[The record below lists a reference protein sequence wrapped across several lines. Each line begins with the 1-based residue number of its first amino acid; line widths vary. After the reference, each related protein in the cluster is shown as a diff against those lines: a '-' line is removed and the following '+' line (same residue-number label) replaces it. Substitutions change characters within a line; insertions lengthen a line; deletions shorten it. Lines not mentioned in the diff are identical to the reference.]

1 MSDPRVDDAKTGA
14 ATLRALDMLELLVG
28 RVMDGMSNKDLAA
41 AMRCPPP
48 AVTRTAAILITK
60 GWVEK
65 DPATERFRLTP
76 RFSRLT
82 FRSMAEFDRAK
93 SDLDQMQRNYTL
105 SN

>member
-1 MSDPRVDDAKTGA
+1 MSQDDAKTGA
-14 ATLRALDMLELLVG
+14 STMRALDMLECLAG

-48 AVTRTAAILITK
+48 SVTRTAAILITR

-65 DPATERFRLTP
+65 DPATERFRITP

-82 FRSMAEFDRAK
+82 FRVLADFDRAK
-93 SDLDQMQRNYTL
+93 GELDQLQRNYTL

>member
-1 MSDPRVDDAKTGA
+1 MHELDGFKVLGQVSVRMKIVGGVLGA
-14 ATLRALDMLELLVG
+14 AAIG
-28 RVMDGMSNKDLAA
+28 REDLAA

-48 AVTRTAAILITK
+48 YVTRTAEQLIRK

-65 DPATERFRLTP
+65 DEATGRFRITT

-82 FRSMAEFDRAK
+82 FRVLADFDRAK
-93 SDLDQMQRNYTL
+93 QALEAAQRNYTL

>member
-1 MSDPRVDDAKTGA
+1 MSQAEDPKTGLPA
-14 ATLRALDMLELLVG
+14 LRALDMLECLAG
-28 RVMDGMSNKDLAA
+28 RVVDGMSNKDLAA

-48 AVTRTAAILITK
+48 AVTRTAAFLISK

-65 DPATERFRLTP
+65 DDATERFRITT

-82 FRSMAEFDRAK
+82 FRVMADFDRAQQA
-93 SDLDQMQRNYTL
+93 LDAVKRNYTL